1 MSEGLST
8 AFMTSEE
15 CEAIFIVKLKGR
27 FDAFSSIAAREHL
40 DQSFSEG
47 KINYIIDLSAT
58 VFLDSAA
65 MALLVSLLNRV
76 RRVAGDVKLIWPQDE
91 TARLI
96 VNLARFDR
104 VFEIT
109 NSVENALESFYRA
122 QR

>member
-1 MSEGLST
+1 
-8 AFMTSEE
+8 
-15 CEAIFIVKLKGR
+15 
-27 FDAFSSIAAREHL
+27 
-40 DQSFSEG
+40 
-47 KINYIIDLSAT
+47 
-58 VFLDSAA
+58 